1 MTPSAPFAHGGVL
14 IEWARYAALG
24 LELFGVAVIVL
35 SVLLAATA
43 FVRGGVRS
51 GDWPGAYDGARANLG
66 RGILLGLE
74 LLVGADIIATVTSP
88 LTVESVGLLA
98 GIVAIRTFLSFALET
113 EIEGRF
119 PWRRHTAD
127 RSHPDQTAARRGG
140 RRAAPRDG

>member
-1 MTPSAPFAHGGVL
+1 MTPANPLAHGGML
-14 IEWARYAALG
+14 IEWARYAAVG
-24 LELFGVAVIVL
+24 LELFGVVVIVL
-35 SVLLAATA
+35 SVLLAAFGFLSSGMRA
-43 FVRGGVRS
+43 

-119 PWRRHTAD
+119 PWRRHTAE
-127 RSHPDQTAARRGG
+127 RAHPDQPPPRREK
-140 RRAAPRDG
+140 RTTRPPA